1 VSRGERFLEGLRP
14 PPGLSAVPD
23 FDRGWRTGANGG
35 GQAFISYAGEQT
47 VNWSDEL
54 EDIHEES
61 SRDHFIDVWTRQA
74 LLDGIEGCVPSDGVV
89 VDLGCSTGYLLE
101 DLRKRYPATFLVG
114 VDLVAAGLPKAHE
127 LVPDAALLQADA
139 CELPFGDASVDAVVS
154 ANLLEHIPDDEQ
166 ALREIRRILKPVGR
180 GALVVPAGPG
190 LYDYYDEYLGHE
202 RRYHRG
208 ELARKAR
215 AAGLDVVLDAH
226 LGSLL
231 FPPFWVTKKVNRR
244 GGRISEQEMRQ
255 RVTEDID
262 RTQHSALGSAACKI
276 ERRAMALGIRPPFG
290 IRGYTV
296 VQRKAT

>member
-1 VSRGERFLEGLRP
+1 MSRAQRFLQGLRRP
-14 PPGLSAVPD
+14 AGLDALPN
-23 FDRGWRTGANGG
+23 FDGGWRMEDGAP
-35 GQAFISYAGEQT
+35 APYISYAGQQQD
-47 VNWSDEL
+47 VNWSDQL

-74 LLDGIEGCVPSDGVV
+74 LLDGIDGSVPRDGVV

-101 DLRKRYPATFLVG
+101 DLLRHHPGAFLVG
-114 VDLVAAGLPKAHE
+114 VDLVAAGLAKAHE

-139 CELPFGDASVDAVVS
+139 CDLPFGDASVDAVVS
-154 ANLLEHIPDDEQ
+154 ANLLEHIPDDER
-166 ALREIRRILKPVGR
+166 ALGEVRRILKPGAR

-190 LYDYYDEYLGHE
+190 LYDYYDEFLGHE
-202 RRYHRG
+202 RRYRRG
-208 ELARKAR
+208 ELAGKAR
-215 AAGLDVVLDAH
+215 AAGLKVVLDAH

-244 GGRISEQEMRQ
+244 RGRISEQEMRQ
-255 RVTEDID
+255 RVVQDID
-262 RTQHSALGSAACKI
+262 RTQGSALGSAACKI

-296 VQRKAT
+296 VERPST